1 MTTRFVQAGKV
12 LDYTNAGSAT
22 IASGDAVLIGTKL
35 GVALTAIPAGA
46 TGAVQICGVFTL
58 PKLGTDNMA
67 QGASVYWD
75 ADDKRLT
82 TTATD
87 NTLAGVAAAAAGA
100 STTSVNVLLNG
111 VSA

>member
-1 MTTRFVQAGKV
+1 MTTRYVQAGKV
-12 LDYTNAGSAT
+12 LDYTNTGSAT
-22 IASGDAVLIGTKL
+22 IASGEGVLIGTKL
-35 GVALTAIPAGA
+35 GVALTTIAVGA

-58 PKLGTDNMA
+58 PKLSTDNMT

-75 ADDKRLT
+75 ADEKRLT

-87 NTLAGVAAAAAGA
+87 NTLAGVAALAAGA

-111 VSA
+111 VPA